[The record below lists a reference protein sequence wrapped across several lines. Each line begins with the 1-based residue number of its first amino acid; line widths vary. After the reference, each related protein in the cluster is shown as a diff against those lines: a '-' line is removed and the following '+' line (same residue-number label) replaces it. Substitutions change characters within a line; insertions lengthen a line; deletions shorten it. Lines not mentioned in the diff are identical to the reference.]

1 MRATQKRRIMPTF
14 TCTVDVMAGGDETIP
29 TLSVSFAVEVS
40 EKHHRALLN
49 PSTQTPALIN
59 DREDALA
66 IVYEA
71 SQQAVVDAK
80 LPCGACGA
88 PAANSTVQT
97 CGEYDG
103 TGEGALMLTAI
114 PVCKGACNCLEQVQT
129 MMGAVQKELLV
140 DEGIKETKDQP
151 SCWYDATACAKCRKR
166 DVELKKW

>member
-1 MRATQKRRIMPTF
+1 MPTF

-71 SQQAVVDAK
+71 SQQAVVGAQ

-88 PAANSTVQT
+88 QGPPPYKHVRAVRRHWGDGQGDVDVDGHARVQGRPQLSRASANDDWSCSRRRLLESTRV
-97 CGEYDG
+97 
-103 TGEGALMLTAI
+103 
-114 PVCKGACNCLEQVQT
+114 
-129 MMGAVQKELLV
+129 
-140 DEGIKETKDQP
+140 IKRRRTSP
-151 SCWYDATACAKCRKR
+151 GCWYEATTCAKCRKR
-166 DVELKKW
+166 DVELKK